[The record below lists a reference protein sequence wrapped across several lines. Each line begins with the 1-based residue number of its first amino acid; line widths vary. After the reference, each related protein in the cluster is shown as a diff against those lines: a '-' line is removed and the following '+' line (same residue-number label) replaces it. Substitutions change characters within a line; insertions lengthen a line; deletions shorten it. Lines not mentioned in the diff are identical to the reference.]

1 MINLYSIY
9 ILGQNWFPD
18 EFENNGDYQIQ
29 DAHFFSE
36 YCDNEK
42 CETDIDKINAGCLRL
57 FDEFFVNYH
66 SFPNNN
72 INIVEYITIWLSYML
87 TLHPHEEINNLSEFY
102 TKFIENGD
110 DYKKAITGVTDYKSY
125 KDLIDKKN
133 MMNMDIK
140 DISKFYDALILLCKM
155 YTEFDTDTDKFVKK
169 YNELNENP
177 SNAGSN
183 SYNQL
188 LCTLSTDYDNFK
200 KYYDEKKVEY
210 NDFPSLPAIDKT
222 KIPANCSEQSSKVT
236 SSSSSIANKLIPVL
250 SILVAIAIFLGISYK
265 ASKTQ
270 FKNQTNKEE
279 NKSLIYDSK
288 SNDYFRNSNND

>member
-1 MINLYSIY
+1 
-9 ILGQNWFPD
+9 NWFPD

-155 YTEFDTDTDKFVKK
+155 YTEFDTDSSNCKNCSEKGDKFVKK

-265 ASKTQ
+265 Y
-270 FKNQTNKEE
+270 
-279 NKSLIYDSK
+279 SLFD
-288 SNDYFRNSNND
+288 FRKRLQRLNLRIKQIKRKINH